1 MYIDIAIIVIVALGA
16 LIGLWK
22 GFFKTLISFF
32 GWFMSFLIAMLITK
46 PIAEALL
53 DVGKIRSLVLGTDGW
68 SFYSWILAKLPADLD
83 VGGFLGVLL
92 KPILKIAGASA
103 TNVALLLAN
112 GMFNV
117 IVCIALFLLIRLFL
131 LLFTMFANAMT
142 RGKFLGALNRLL
154 GFLLGAVK
162 GTALVALV
170 MVVFTF
176 VMGLSFMSP
185 VREQID
191 KSVIAQPM
199 YTQVSRLTDK
209 FLAGNSKTLQKLR
222 ILAGVDKEEGEQEP
236 SPACGVYTS
245 VQDDDTTFSIELKED
260 GTFVL
265 QSGGDPRAGTY
276 ELNGEAITL
285 HFDDEEQPTLGTV
298 NVQDGWML
306 IDGVYLGKPDAVLP
320 APEQKWDV
328 AGIYTCT
335 DDATGVTYTL
345 TLRDGEIT
353 LLADNEI
360 TPHKGRY
367 DFYEDLLNVSLDGD
381 HYVCAVTETTIEL
394 QGKVFVKQSVQ
405 GDNFE
410 IV

>member
-176 VMGLSFMSP
+176 VMGALCRP
-185 VREQID
+185 
-191 KSVIAQPM
+191 
-199 YTQVSRLTDK
+199 
-209 FLAGNSKTLQKLR
+209 
-222 ILAGVDKEEGEQEP
+222 
-236 SPACGVYTS
+236 
-245 VQDDDTTFSIELKED
+245 
-260 GTFVL
+260 
-265 QSGGDPRAGTY
+265 
-276 ELNGEAITL
+276 
-285 HFDDEEQPTLGTV
+285 
-298 NVQDGWML
+298 
-306 IDGVYLGKPDAVLP
+306 
-320 APEQKWDV
+320 
-328 AGIYTCT
+328 
-335 DDATGVTYTL
+335 
-345 TLRDGEIT
+345 
-353 LLADNEI
+353 
-360 TPHKGRY
+360 
-367 DFYEDLLNVSLDGD
+367 
-381 HYVCAVTETTIEL
+381 CA
-394 QGKVFVKQSVQ
+394 
-405 GDNFE
+405 NR
-410 IV
+410 